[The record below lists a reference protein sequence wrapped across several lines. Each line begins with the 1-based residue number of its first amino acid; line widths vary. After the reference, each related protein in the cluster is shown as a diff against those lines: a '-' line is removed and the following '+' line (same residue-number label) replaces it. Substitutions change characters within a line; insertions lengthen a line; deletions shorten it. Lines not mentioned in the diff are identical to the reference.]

1 MQPLEQRGRAEAC
14 VWTCSVV
21 RSLQVQLPRAAACI
35 RHHLAPRRYRH
46 PGRCV
51 CDTPQTPWD
60 VDFPCAPGTYACWAG
75 TVRGRGLRN
84 VGETFGCASSGT
96 CPGRRALRS
105 HASPATTPPH
115 RPPAHPD
122 RPTWSA
128 CMPCVDGD
136 RREASRLSV
145 SPEPAL
151 PAGAPEHIFVRC
163 LCAEPSR
170 ASLERWQHA
179 FGRWTPATSHLSGP
193 AHAVHAVAATRQTQ
207 VHSVASPGALQTCV
221 MRLPTC
227 PVQPPAA
234 STPARTEPPAFG
246 TPLGDRRRLV
256 PALHPPSAR
265 QSTDPLT
272 APEALRRKLGGANTP
287 SRPMTD
293 CDSAVPR
300 MSKGAIC
307 DIN

>member
-1 MQPLEQRGRAEAC
+1 MRPLEQRGRAEAC

-46 PGRCV
+46 PGRCM

-105 HASPATTPPH
+105 HASPATTPPR

-136 RREASRLSV
+136 RREASRLPV

-193 AHAVHAVAATRQTQ
+193 AHASMPSRQLGRRKSTASHLQELSRPASCVCRHAQSSPQLPPHLPAQNRLLLGRP
-207 VHSVASPGALQTCV
+207 SVTGGGWC
-221 MRLPTC
+221 
-227 PVQPPAA
+227 
-234 STPARTEPPAFG
+234 
-246 TPLGDRRRLV
+246 
-256 PALHPPSAR
+256 LHCTHLAPDS
-265 QSTDPLT
+265 PLT
-272 APEALRRKLGGANTP
+272 R
-287 SRPMTD
+287 
-293 CDSAVPR
+293 
-300 MSKGAIC
+300 
-307 DIN
+307 